1 MVWSGIADVDNVALS
16 KAEIMLGRFEVQP
29 ARTAAAAAATAIRGS
44 SIRVYLA
51 AYEARALRI
60 QGLAVLA
67 TGEPAVALPLLE
79 GARTIDVPRSR
90 F

>member
-1 MVWSGIADVDNVALS
+1 MVWSGIADVDNVSLS

-29 ARTAAAAAATAIRGS
+29 ARTAAAAATAIRGS